1 MNALART
8 LAKRWTTLAVLAL
21 GLLFACG
28 ALQGQ
33 TRAGRSEV
41 GGAHP
46 VSLLWV
52 GNSFFYSNNS
62 MHSHV
67 ESLTLAA
74 DATSRTHGVSVT
86 ISGSGLDWHDIAS
99 YFRPNAIGRY
109 TISANNHLDFATR
122 PPKFDAVVM
131 MDCSQCPVHSQLVG
145 QFHENVRRQSEA
157 VVMHGARPVL
167 FMSWAYADRP
177 EMTAQLAE
185 QYTLAGNAND
195 ALVIPA
201 GLAFARAIARRLD
214 IGLYQTD
221 KRHPSMRGTY
231 LAACT
236 AYAALMQQSPLGNA
250 YTAGI
255 DPAIAAFLQAMAW
268 ETVQAYYPRTVS
280 TPIPLRNH
288 SPEGLPP

>member
-1 MNALART
+1 MNAPART
-8 LAKRWTTLAVLAL
+8 LAKKWTTLAVLAL

-28 ALQGQ
+28 ALQAQ
-33 TRAGRSEV
+33 TRASRSEV
-41 GGAHP
+41 GGAQP

-67 ESLTLAA
+67 ESLTHAA
-74 DATSRTHGVSVT
+74 DATSQAHGVSIT

-99 YFRPNAIGRY
+99 YFRPDAIGRY
-109 TISANNHLDFATR
+109 TIGDDNHLDFAVR

-131 MDCSQCPVHSQLVG
+131 MDCSQCPVHSQLVS

-157 VVMHGARPVL
+157 VVSHGARPVL
-167 FMSWAYADRP
+167 FMSWAYADQP
-177 EMTAQLAE
+177 DMIAQLAE

-201 GLAFARAIARRLD
+201 GLAFARAIAKRPD

-255 DPAIAAFLQAMAW
+255 DPATAAFLQATAW
-268 ETVQAYYPRTVS
+268 ATVQAYYHRTIS
-280 TPIPLRNH
+280 THGPLRNDP
-288 SPEGLPP
+288 PERPQP